1 MPGPSFSTPRSVRPS
16 LPRKRFTV
24 AQANKT
30 LPLVRRV
37 VGDIVHTHDR
47 ALELQKEL
55 EAPPA
60 AKPAPGPAPQKQL
73 DVAMDRLEDL
83 LHELTDI
90 GCELKDYQ
98 TGLIDFVGRHQGRDV
113 YLCWKLGEE
122 NIAYW
127 HELNAGFAGRK
138 PIAVLDERL

>member
-24 AQANKT
+24 AEANKT

-37 VGDIVHTHDR
+37 VGDIVHTHDL
-47 ALELQKEL
+47 ALELQKQL
-55 EAPPA
+55 ESSSPV
-60 AKPAPGPAPQKQL
+60 KSTPAPQKQL
-73 DVAMDRLEDL
+73 DLAMDRLEDL
-83 LHELTDI
+83 LHELTHI

-98 TGLIDFVGRHQGRDV
+98 TGLIDFVGQHQGRDV

-122 NIAYW
+122 KIAYW

-138 PIAVLDERL
+138 PIAVLDERV

>member
-1 MPGPSFSTPRSVRPS
+1 VRPS

-47 ALELQKEL
+47 ALKLQKEL